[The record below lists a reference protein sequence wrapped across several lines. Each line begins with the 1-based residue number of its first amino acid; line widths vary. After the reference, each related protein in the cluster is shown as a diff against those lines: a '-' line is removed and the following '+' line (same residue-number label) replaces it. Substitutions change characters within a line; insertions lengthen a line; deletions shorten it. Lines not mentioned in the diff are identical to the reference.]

1 MKEKFIEFLK
11 KEGVYERVKAYA
23 LADGQT
29 FDKVVSE
36 HGPTSWILLMFNWE
50 DTDEGR
56 LFWVEMDRKWRDY
69 IGCAEKV
76 QADTANE
83 FDELLKKTIESLK
96 NHDFEKATEEFWC
109 ACKDLTKELKK
120 TLSEEP
126 SPVNKTEPTLSN
138 LLKAMEEIGINGDT
152 LFDKIGSNTYE
163 YSDDK
168 MRILFIRK

>member
-23 LADGQT
+23 SMEEPHFNGVISKHKPT
-29 FDKVVSE
+29 EWVVS
-36 HGPTSWILLMFNWE
+36 MFDWTK
-50 DTDEGR
+50 TDEGGS
-56 LFWVEMDRKWRDY
+56 FWANIDKKWLNLAKG
-69 IGCAEKV
+69 IEKV

-83 FDELLKKTIESLK
+83 FDELLKKTIASLK
-96 NHDFEKATEEFWC
+96 NRDFEKATEEFWN
-109 ACKDLTKELKK
+109 ACKDLTKELKE
-120 TLSEEP
+120 TFGEP
-126 SPVNKTEPTLSN
+126 SPVKKPEPTLAN

-152 LFDKIGSNTYE
+152 LFDKIGGNTYE